1 MEIYIKKYANMQELE
16 WEKYALKALEN
27 TGVAPQLLK
36 CCKETMCI
44 EMEKITLKTL
54 NIWEIFEV
62 GDYKIIEFAK
72 AEYNLKS
79 TLDKNGVAYYDWKSD
94 HLFYDEKNN
103 FLRLIDYS
111 GDESFKE
118 KNKDKDRIDKEYSF
132 ISNPNYMT
140 EQNYIDYKNKILRIY
155 G

>member
-1 MEIYIKKYANMQELE
+1 
-16 WEKYALKALEN
+16 
-27 TGVAPQLLK
+27 
-36 CCKETMCI
+36 MCI